1 MISSSVP
8 ESWCSF
14 ASLPGSRR
22 GPLFELPLASS
33 QAGPA
38 VIYTVAPSPPLS
50 RLDLQPTSQI
60 QPARLLLSP
69 DVAPSLSA
77 VAAARQRRCV
87 AVAPSTSPASPASA
101 PRSVAPAPSVAAVFW
116 PRAHPPCGGLN
127 AGNGGADAQASG
139 ARRLPP
145 WHFQGGTHFFSPTDA
160 FRLFRRFLL
169 WAHFFFTNG
178 CFLCF
183 SQISGFSGFS
193 RFSTFFRETDHFPE
207 QQTHQKLSAILTIL
221 ATSVKGRAQSAG
233 KPAGNSC
240 FVSVFQRT
248 ID

>member
-1 MISSSVP
+1 LSESFFFGPGAVPGSGPGPGAGPGCSSMAASPGSRKGWACSPQRRAECLISSSVP

-127 AGNGGADAQASG
+127 AGNGGADA
-139 ARRLPP
+139 
-145 WHFQGGTHFFSPTDA
+145 
-160 FRLFRRFLL
+160 
-169 WAHFFFTNG
+169 
-178 CFLCF
+178 
-183 SQISGFSGFS
+183 
-193 RFSTFFRETDHFPE
+193 
-207 QQTHQKLSAILTIL
+207 
-221 ATSVKGRAQSAG
+221 
-233 KPAGNSC
+233 
-240 FVSVFQRT
+240 
-248 ID
+248 